1 MGTRERRGR
10 SYSADAHLASLFGD
24 ALLQIPS
31 RDSLALAAVG
41 GYGRGEL
48 SPGSDLDLLFLH
60 NGNIPFSDLT
70 KAVEKILYP
79 LWDSGF
85 SVDHSVRTRSEV
97 KEIAD
102 TDGRVALGLLDI
114 RWVAGNRDLVDTV
127 ESVALM
133 DWRKNGARWISE
145 LRKFSQERAQRSGEL
160 AYLLEPDLKAS
171 LALFKVDSAFV
182 IRSNS
187 TVTKSVLAI
196 PRKAVISLKPPR
208 DSFRSGSSR

>member
-10 SYSADAHLASLFGD
+10 SYSADAHLASLFND
-24 ALLQIPS
+24 ALLNISISS
-31 RDSLALAAVG
+31 RGSLALAAVG

-60 NGNIPFSDLT
+60 NGNIPEADLT
-70 KAVEKILYP
+70 KAVEKIFYP
-79 LWDSGF
+79 LWDSGY

-102 TDGRVALGLLDI
+102 TDGRVDLGLLDI

-133 DWRKNGARWISE
+133 DWRKNGARWINE
-145 LRKFSQERAQRSGEL
+145 LIKYSQER
-160 AYLLEPDLKAS
+160 
-171 LALFKVDSAFV
+171 
-182 IRSNS
+182 
-187 TVTKSVLAI
+187 
-196 PRKAVISLKPPR
+196 
-208 DSFRSGSSR
+208 SRR